1 MTADRCP
8 HGYPA
13 RIDST
18 GIGCRQCRLAEGRA
32 ERDRGMARAEASL
45 HAAWD
50 RAVIDQAITVL
61 AATGRAFS
69 ANDVRDRL
77 PDVRPALVGA
87 RFMHAARRGLIERIG
102 DELATHKAGHAR
114 RVSVWRGR
122 RRHTQLTLDDQG
134 SPHTPT
140 TPEGFY
146 SSGAAWA
153 PSSPTPG
160 DDYRKDTPA

>member
-1 MTADRCP
+1 VTSHDRCP
-8 HGYPA
+8 HDFPA
-13 RIDST
+13 RIDGT
-18 GIGCRQCRLAEGRA
+18 GIGCRQCRLAEARA

-61 AATGRAFS
+61 AATGQPFS
-69 ANDVRDRL
+69 ANDVRGLL

-114 RVSVWRGR
+114 RVGLWRGAR
-122 RRHTQLTLDDQG
+122 QRTLPFPG
-134 SPHTPT
+134 ERAAGPTPT
-140 TPEGFY
+140 TPRELGTPTGY
-146 SSGAAWA
+146 PG
-153 PSSPTPG
+153 PSSAIPG
-160 DDYRKDTPA
+160 EDYREDTA